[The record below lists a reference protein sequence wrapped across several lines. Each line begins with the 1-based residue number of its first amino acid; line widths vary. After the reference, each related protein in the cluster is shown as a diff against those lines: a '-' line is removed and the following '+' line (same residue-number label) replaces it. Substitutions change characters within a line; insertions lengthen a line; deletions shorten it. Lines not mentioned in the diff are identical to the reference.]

1 MFDILT
7 YSSTVRQHKLLEW
20 SRRDR
25 NSRHECDDLSTSS
38 HTMHAIFEKRDDFHT
53 GPTMNM
59 GFIQMLYE
67 SHSAVDRTQQKHN
80 NSSLTRK

>member
-1 MFDILT
+1 
-7 YSSTVRQHKLLEW
+7 
-20 SRRDR
+20 
-25 NSRHECDDLSTSS
+25 
-38 HTMHAIFEKRDDFHT
+38 MHAIFEKRDDFHT